1 MEVSF
6 TDVILSRQNETR
18 KLIVS
23 TQEGTV
29 TTKLTDRLINKLDF
43 DFMKK
48 TQDVSYTGTG
58 YFVVDLDDL
67 TAANVIEDRDKKTVT
82 ILIGHAYLQAIEI
95 DYIDESEVL
104 SPADDVYHIDKTQ
117 FDVPFVCGAKNLGE
131 ALRRIEEGASMI
143 RTKGEPGTGD
153 VIQAVRHMRTMNRQ
167 IRELV
172 SLRDDEVY
180 EAANMVKELVHP
192 DANTIFGATF
202 DDSLGDEIR
211 VTVIATGFDEK
222 RTLDPVTAVIGRP
235 GDSSKDKF
243 DSLFL
248 KPRTDEERKA
258 EEKDPFDDIMRIF
271 NNDL

>member
-1 MEVSF
+1 MKDRQRSLNIIAILLAALVVAVVIWGCVHGADPLHLQVSDGIEQIDLDTIYLGSSGVEVSF

-95 DYIDESEVL
+95 DPDKIII
-104 SPADDVYHIDKTQ
+104 DDVKESLLARGD
-117 FDVPFVCGAKNLGE
+117 
-131 ALRRIEEGASMI
+131 IELTIADQNAIE
-143 RTKGEPGTGD
+143 
-153 VIQAVRHMRTMNRQ
+153 
-167 IRELV
+167 RELR
-172 SLRDDEVY
+172 SRLEEKFDTAENGQAADEL
-180 EAANMVKELVHP
+180 ALKMVKEIYEP
-192 DANTIFGATF
+192 
-202 DDSLGDEIR
+202 
-211 VTVIATGFDEK
+211 VIKAIDGRYSVIVGF
-222 RTLDPVTAVIGRP
+222 R
-235 GDSSKDKF
+235 
-243 DSLFL
+243 
-248 KPRTDEERKA
+248 
-258 EEKDPFDDIMRIF
+258 
-271 NNDL
+271 